1 MEENIWK
8 NMYLKLA
15 GSVADAVELIQ
26 ESQENNPAKRIL
38 IRAMQDA
45 EDIYIGNGD
54 PKEIEEMSETQET
67 S

>member
-26 ESQENNPAKRIL
+26 ESQEKNPAKRIL

-45 EDIYIGNGD
+45 EEIYIRDSDLDTAGEAPEN
-54 PKEIEEMSETQET
+54 S
-67 S
+67 

>member
-26 ESQENNPAKRIL
+26 EPQEKNPAKRIL

-45 EDIYIGNGD
+45 EEIYIRDSDLDTAGEA
-54 PKEIEEMSETQET
+54 PKNS
-67 S
+67 